1 MPYADPT
8 SEAARA
14 SEKRRRD
21 RTYAKHREKI
31 IARKAKYAKDNSE
44 RVNARSVEW
53 RSRNRAKA
61 QGIEF
66 TLSLEDV
73 VVPELCP
80 VLGIPLVI
88 ATGCAKDGSPSLD
101 RIDPA
106 RGYVQGNVKVISH
119 KANTIKSNAT
129 ADEIRAVLAY
139 VEAANGAH

>member
-1 MPYADPT
+1 
-8 SEAARA
+8 
-14 SEKRRRD
+14 
-21 RTYAKHREKI
+21 
-31 IARKAKYAKDNSE
+31 
-44 RVNARSVEW
+44 VLWWNA
-53 RSRNRAKA
+53 RNRAKA